1 MYIPVKGDISSGRSV
16 MKRIIIHLLAALM
29 VAIVAGGCGTVRQET
44 AIEWMQ
50 KQPNFL
56 DP

>member
-1 MYIPVKGDISSGRSV
+1 MQLNFVKLFAA
-16 MKRIIIHLLAALM
+16 IIA
-29 VAIVAGGCGTVRQET
+29 VIVLGGCGTVRQET

-50 KQPNFL
+50 KQPNYL

>member
-1 MYIPVKGDISSGRSV
+1 MQARNRCGRGP
-16 MKRIIIHLLAALM
+16 MKPSLIKILAAL
-29 VAIVAGGCGTVRQET
+29 IVVVVVGGCSTVRQET

-50 KQPNFL
+50 KQPNYI